1 MAVKSVYRGSDY
13 FEAQLLKGIMEQ
25 EGRQVFLQGAA
36 LQGAMGEVPAMGHL
50 SIDVNDT
57 DQDRATEIIAAYE
70 RGDYALDEGLDDA
83 LDNQKDNQKDNQN
96 DNQRDDK

>member
-1 MAVKSVYRGSDY
+1 VAVKSVYRGSDY

-25 EGRQVFLQGAA
+25 EGLQVFLQGAA

-50 SIDVNDT
+50 SIAVNDA
-57 DQDRATEIIAAYE
+57 DQGRAIEIIAAYE
-70 RGDYALDEGLDDA
+70 RGDYALGDDLDDKLDGA
-83 LDNQKDNQKDNQN
+83 LYDER

>member
-25 EGRQVFLQGAA
+25 EGLQVFLQGAA

-50 SIDVNDT
+50 SIDVNDA

-83 LDNQKDNQKDNQN
+83 LDEGLDNAL
-96 DNQRDDK
+96 DDKRDNK

>member
-1 MAVKSVYRGSDY
+1 MKSVYRGSDY

-25 EGRQVFLQGAA
+25 EGLQVFLQGAA

-83 LDNQKDNQKDNQN
+83 LDEGLDNAL
-96 DNQRDDK
+96 DDKRDNK

>member
-1 MAVKSVYRGSDY
+1 MAVKSIYRGSDY

-25 EGRQVFLQGAA
+25 EGLQVFLQGAA

-50 SIDVNDT
+50 SIDVNDA
-57 DQDRATEIIAAYE
+57 DQDRATEIIAAYG

-83 LDNQKDNQKDNQN
+83 LDEGLDNAL
-96 DNQRDDK
+96 DDKRDNK